1 MTRTLEDVKDELF
14 QSIGR
19 QIEWLRSIQNDLIDD
34 TYTQAAAAVDL
45 EEIGTQGFDWMSL
58 LGEMAYFE

>member
-1 MTRTLEDVKDELF
+1 MTRTIEEVKDDLF

-19 QIEWLRSIQNDLIDD
+19 QIEWLRSIQNDLIDN
-34 TYTQAAAAVDL
+34 TYDQADAQMDL
-45 EEIGTQGFDWMSL
+45 EEVGTKGFDWMSL